1 MKSGVKRMIEFN
13 HVTKKYRSQ
22 AALNDFSLSLPA
34 GKIIGLVGENGS
46 GKSTA
51 LKLISGLISP
61 TKGSV
66 TVDGEVATRRISSK
80 VSYLSEL
87 DAYYTFYTV
96 AETVSYY
103 ASLYSDFNQ
112 SKAGEILDY
121 MKLDPSKK
129 VKDLS
134 KGNRGRLKIAVT
146 LAREVPVILMDEP
159 LSGLD
164 PMVRDSI
171 VKGLLSF
178 MDFEKQTLI
187 ITTHEIKE
195 IEPILDTVV
204 LIKDGVLLKMED
216 VEELRIE
223 QHVSIVEWMKQVYQ
237 DGGIDK

>member
-1 MKSGVKRMIEFN
+1 MIEFN

-171 VKGLLSF
+171 VKACFPLW
-178 MDFEKQTLI
+178 
-187 ITTHEIKE
+187 
-195 IEPILDTVV
+195 IL
-204 LIKDGVLLKMED
+204 KS
-216 VEELRIE
+216 RP
-223 QHVSIVEWMKQVYQ
+223 
-237 DGGIDK
+237 

>member
-1 MKSGVKRMIEFN
+1 MIEFN

-51 LKLISGLISP
+51 LKLISGIISP

-96 AETVSYY
+96 GETVSYY

-112 SKAGEILDY
+112 RKAEEILDY
-121 MKLDPSKK
+121 MKLDRRKK

-164 PMVRDSI
+164 PIVRDAI

-178 MDFEKQTLI
+178 IDFEKQTLI

-216 VEELRIE
+216 VEELRME
-223 QHVSIVEWMKQVYQ
+223 QNVSIVEWMKQVYQ

>member
-51 LKLISGLISP
+51 LKLISGIISP

-96 AETVSYY
+96 GETVSYY

-112 SKAGEILDY
+112 SKAEEILDY
-121 MKLDPSKK
+121 MKLDRRKK

-164 PMVRDSI
+164 PIVRDAI

-178 MDFEKQTLI
+178 IDFEKQTLI

-216 VEELRIE
+216 VEELRME
-223 QHVSIVEWMKQVYQ
+223 QNVSIVEWMKQVYQ